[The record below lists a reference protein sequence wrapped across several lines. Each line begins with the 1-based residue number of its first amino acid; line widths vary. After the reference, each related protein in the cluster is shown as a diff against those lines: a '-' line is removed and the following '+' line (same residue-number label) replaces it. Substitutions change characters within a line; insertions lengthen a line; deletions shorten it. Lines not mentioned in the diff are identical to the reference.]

1 MANEGGANQFGGYQI
16 QPGYGDVKKQT
27 ELIREA
33 PMSGAPTS
41 GRALGAAR
49 SDQKRA
55 VRGTTQAAPA
65 PPGAPAPAPTPPT
78 QISPQQ
84 FALQAWQQIAAIP
97 GASPLIQQYAARAQQ
112 AAANV

>member
-1 MANEGGANQFGGYQI
+1 MPNPGGANQLGGYQI
-16 QPGYGDVKKQT
+16 QPGYGDVKRQT

-55 VRGTTQAAPA
+55 VRGNPQATPAQPGQPAPA
-65 PPGAPAPAPTPPT
+65 PPMPPA

-84 FALQAWQQIAAIP
+84 FAFQAWQQIAQIP
-97 GASPLIQQYAARAQQ
+97 GASPLVQQYAARAVQSG
-112 AAANV
+112 AA